1 MEEAKLAVVKKARRC
16 RILMF
21 GGLLLA
27 GELLIS
33 RPSLDYSKTSKA
45 IKAL

>member
-1 MEEAKLAVVKKARRC
+1 MEEVKLAVVKKARRC

-33 RPSLDYSKTSKA
+33 RLSLDYSKTLKA
-45 IKAL
+45 IRGL